1 MPRSVCATCKH
12 WDGHMAIDMTWD
24 DGICRRYPPRGPG
37 FGWPVTTH
45 DEYCGE
51 HTLRPPD
58 VDEMFSG
65 RE

>member
-1 MPRSVCATCKH
+1 MT
-12 WDGHMAIDMTWD
+12 IDLSGWE

-45 DEYCGE
+45 DEHCGE

-65 RE
+65 REP